1 MILSSPRVPLT
12 KRTLV
17 DEEQLLDQLDLVR
30 LNLPEAF
37 QKASEIVRER
47 DRIYEEAQSYAREI
61 VEEAEQEAARILDE
75 MGIVRQA
82 KAEAEQIRQQVQQ
95 DCQAA
100 QERTMAE
107 IEEWRRQGE
116 KELEQMRARAVAEAE
131 AIEQGADEYADR
143 VLGNIENQLGEM
155 LRVVRNGRH
164 QLERENA
171 STRTH
176 ASQSAIQQESGNR
189 ENKQS
194 QQQRPHSN
202 QRSHKNSRSR

>member
-1 MILSSPRVPLT
+1 M
-12 KRTLV
+12 
-17 DEEQLLDQLDLVR
+17 DEEQLLDRLDLVR

-37 QKASEIVRER
+37 QKATEIIRSR
-47 DRIYEEAQSYAREI
+47 DEIYEEAQAYAREI
-61 VEEAEQEAARILDE
+61 IEEAEQEAARILDE

-100 QERTMAE
+100 QEKTMAE
-107 IEEWRRQGE
+107 IEQWRRQGE

-143 VLGNIENQLGEM
+143 VLGNIEHQLGEM

-171 STRTH
+171 TSRTH
-176 ASQSAIQQESGNR
+176 ASQSAIQQENNHRSDS
-189 ENKQS
+189 KQS
-194 QQQRPHSN
+194 QQR
-202 QRSHKNSRSR
+202 HKPNSRARHGKSS